1 MYTVLPTCIFVPLHQ
16 YSCPTIEPKIIK
28 ARFVKRTTRLIMI
41 KICAM
46 LDRRKVFHFNSS
58 RDNCQRS

>member
-16 YSCPTIEPKIIK
+16 YSCPTIEPKIIQ

-46 LDRRKVFHFNSS
+46 LD
-58 RDNCQRS
+58 